1 MKRNWNRTDAPSLLD
16 MDRDYVTSRSTIS
29 ITQYSPSLEIE
40 ENNAEEEEEEES
52 ELEESYDSYSA
63 LNLSRAVG

>member
-40 ENNAEEEEEEES
+40 ENNA
-52 ELEESYDSYSA
+52 
-63 LNLSRAVG
+63 